1 MDEARFLESPF
12 GRAMRRPGD
21 PWAFTYYL
29 PAPLPRHL
37 ELKPATVLTLSE
49 ADASLGLLN
58 GLGKLIADPEVLL
71 GPFLTREALASSR
84 IEGTNASLS
93 EVLKADGTDDI
104 HRSDDVAEVD
114 RYLAA
119 TRLGM
124 HLSDSLP
131 LSQRLIVELH
141 RELLTGVRGE
151 EKRPGELRT
160 TPVWVGAASDTPD
173 KARFVPPMP
182 EHLPELLSDWEHFV
196 NEASPLPVLVRCALM
211 HYQFETIHPFL
222 DGNGRIGRLLIGLM
236 LTAEGRL
243 SRPLLYLSGYLEAHR
258 SEYYERLQ
266 AVREEGDI
274 DAWFQFF
281 FRAVKSQADDAVNR
295 ASTLVELREK
305 FQTQCRLDRSR
316 VSALIPLL
324 FTNPFITVDR
334 ARRAVGGTGQGVR
347 NLIEKAVAYGWL
359 RQLGTMGRGG
369 KFYWVADEVLAV
381 IDAPVEY

>member
-1 MDEARFLESPF
+1 MDDSRFKETPF
-12 GRAMRRPGD
+12 GRAARRAGD
-21 PWAFTYYL
+21 RWAFTYYL
-29 PAPLPRHL
+29 PAPLPREL
-37 ELKPATVLTLSE
+37 ELKPATVLALSE
-49 ADASLGLLN
+49 ADAALGLLN

-93 EVLKADGTDDI
+93 EVLRAEGTDDAQ
-104 HRSDDVAEVD
+104 RSDDVAEVD

-124 HLSDSLP
+124 RLSETLP
-131 LSQRLIVELH
+131 LSQRLIVQLH
-141 RELLTGVRGE
+141 AELLTGVRGDD
-151 EKRPGELRT
+151 KRPGELRS

-173 KARFVPPMP
+173 KARFVPPLP
-182 EHLPELLSDWEHFV
+182 EHLPGLLSDWEFFV
-196 NEASPLPVLVRCALM
+196 NEPSSLPVLVRCALM

-258 SEYYERLQ
+258 SDYYERLQ
-266 AVREEGDI
+266 GVREEGDV
-274 DAWFQFF
+274 DAWLQFF
-281 FRAVKSQADDAVNR
+281 FRAVKSQADDAVAR
-295 ASTLVELREK
+295 ASSLVELRER

-316 VSALIPLL
+316 VSALVPLL

-334 ARRAVGGTGQGVR
+334 ARRAVGGTGQGAR
-347 NLIEKAVAYGWL
+347 NLIDKAVDYGWL
-359 RQLGTMGRGG
+359 RQLGSMGKGG
-369 KFYWVADEVLAV
+369 KFYWVADEVFRV